1 MLPPA
6 KLAIDVPRMTGH
18 VQSAWGEIPSAAGYC
33 IDRNLVSGPRAGR
46 GGAERKISLAKP
58 EIGGNLR
65 SSAGSRCRRRK
76 SEEHCS
82 QADYDL

>member
-18 VQSAWGEIPSAAGYC
+18 VQSAWGEIPRAAGYC
-33 IDRNLVSGPRAGR
+33 IDRDLASGRRAGR

-58 EIGGNLR
+58 EIGDSLR
-65 SSAGSRCRRRK
+65 SSAGSRCRWRK
-76 SEEHCS
+76 HEEHCS
-82 QADYDL
+82 QSEYYL